1 MADLSLQ
8 EKLKRVKRFFDI
20 DQVINRKTD
29 FESITRYFKV
39 NKFPYFFFHSK
50 DGFVHVGIS
59 RDGKYKE
66 DDLNEQSR
74 VVEKYINELGAKN
87 VLELATGKGASSVY
101 LAKRY
106 PFVQFDGLDLP
117 NGQIDVAKKKAR
129 RFKNFH
135 VFEGDF
141 HDLSQ
146 FKDESYDAVFIFE
159 AICYSNK
166 KDVLANEVKRVLRPG
181 GVFVIV
187 DGYLDKPESE
197 CSEDEILAK
206 KITEKGVMLTKLEH
220 YDYSKEKIASSGLE
234 LVFEEDVSRSIEP
247 TLNRLCAISA
257 VFFSHPHTAKWFS
270 DHMPVEFSYNAI
282 TAYLMPDLFRS
293 HVSKYMVTVFKK
305 NC

>member
-1 MADLSLQ
+1 MFFSISQ
-8 EKLKRVKRFFDI
+8 FFDLLFLYLI
-20 DQVINRKTD
+20 DI
-29 FESITRYFKV
+29 F
-39 NKFPYFFFHSK
+39 
-50 DGFVHVGIS
+50 
-59 RDGKYKE
+59 
-66 DDLNEQSR
+66 LN
-74 VVEKYINELGAKN
+74 I
-87 VLELATGKGASSVY
+87 
-101 LAKRY
+101 
-106 PFVQFDGLDLP
+106 LDLVA
-117 NGQIDVAKKKAR
+117 DV
-129 RFKNFH
+129 FDTL
-135 VFEGDF
+135 G
-141 HDLSQ
+141 
-146 FKDESYDAVFIFE
+146 
-159 AICYSNK
+159 
-166 KDVLANEVKRVLRPG
+166 VL
-181 GVFVIV
+181 V